1 MHTLT
6 KSLYAERM
14 FLKMETIHSIFQ
26 LIQDEHMLVSQNND
40 IIIKCKGNINNL
52 TLDEREK
59 LMNIRA
65 SIRMRRSI
73 LRSCLSETGNYGVP
87 VLKEEEPDES

>member
-1 MHTLT
+1 MGN
-6 KSLYAERM
+6 
-14 FLKMETIHSIFQ
+14 IHSIFQ
-26 LIQDEHMLVSQNND
+26 LIQDEHLLVSQNND
-40 IIIKCKGNINNL
+40 LLVKCKGNIKNL
-52 TLDEREK
+52 TDDERER